1 MDAPG
6 RTGDRI
12 LPPVPAVTRARAG
25 GEGRDFRLRW
35 PEVSRRLLVTAGVF
49 ALVFIAVALFT
60 QSEAF
65 NGLNLRLLRYLQNR
79 ASLGQD
85 VALGILTY
93 LGSIEMTLVIVLLLG
108 IRLFK
113 GLRLLAILPAM
124 AVLAGSGIE
133 YLLKH
138 SLVSKGPPVAYLRF
152 PDLLPK
158 LNHGVDP
165 NSFPSGH
172 VLRATLVYG
181 LVLYLSERW
190 DLFGKDTSRLSPV
203 LVLLVLL
210 MGYAV
215 IYLGWHWFSDA
226 LGGLLLGLT
235 LLIGMIAY
243 LERKR
248 LVNP

>member
-1 MDAPG
+1 M
-6 RTGDRI
+6 
-12 LPPVPAVTRARAG
+12 PALTRARAG
-25 GEGRDFRLRW
+25 GQGRSFRFRW
-35 PEVSRRLLVTAGVF
+35 PAVSRRLLVTAGVF
-49 ALVFIAVALFT
+49 AVAFIAVALFT
-60 QSEAF
+60 ESHAF
-65 NGLNLRLLRYLQNR
+65 NSLNLRLLRYLQNR
-79 ASLGQD
+79 GSLGQD
-85 VALGILTY
+85 IALGILTY
-93 LGSIEMTLVIVLLLG
+93 LGSIEVTLIIAVLLG
-108 IRLFK
+108 VRLFK
-113 GLRLLAILPAM
+113 GLRLLAVLPAV
-124 AVLAGSGIE
+124 AVLIGSGVE

-138 SLVSKGPPVAYLRF
+138 SLISKAPPSASLRF
-152 PDLLPK
+152 PDILPK

-172 VLRATLVYG
+172 VLRATIVYG

-190 DLFGKDTSRLSPV
+190 DLFGKDSSRLSPV
-203 LVLLVLL
+203 LVVVVFL

-226 LGGLLLGLT
+226 LGGFLLGLT

>member
-1 MDAPG
+1 MDASG
-6 RTGDRI
+6 RTGHRI
-12 LPPVPAVTRARAG
+12 LPPVPAITRARAG
-25 GEGRDFRLRW
+25 GEGRGFRLRW
-35 PEVSRRLLVTAGVF
+35 PAVSRRLLVTAGVF
-49 ALVFIAVALFT
+49 AVVFIAVALFT
-60 QSEAF
+60 QSHAF
-65 NGLNLRLLRYLQNR
+65 NSLNLRLLRYLQNR
-79 ASLGQD
+79 GSLGQD
-85 VALGILTY
+85 IALGILTY
-93 LGSIEMTLVIVLLLG
+93 LGSIEVTLILAVLLGL
-108 IRLFK
+108 RLFK
-113 GLRLLAILPAM
+113 GLRLLAVLPAL
-124 AVLAGSGIE
+124 AVLLGSGLE

-138 SLVSKGPPVAYLRF
+138 SLASKAPPSVYLRF
-152 PDLLPK
+152 PDILPK

-172 VLRATLVYG
+172 VLRATVVYG

-203 LVLLVLL
+203 LVVVVFL

-243 LERKR
+243 FERKR